1 MLLLIRGREEE
12 ENEEEEE
19 EKEEEDEEEEES
31 FLLSRKLR
39 RVSMSKSILRSEG
52 FTVAVLA
59 GRRSLSMKNL
69 KTGCVSIPERVD
81 DCVDAGSRTLHHRL
95 GELLDQRVL
104 LDVLLLQLLHLIIII
119 IIILK
124 VSSQY
129 LDFHLAL
136 HVLDDEGCR
145 AIGCLNIIMIMVFMK
160 IS

>member
-59 GRRSLSMKNL
+59 GRRSQSMKNL
-69 KTGCVSIPERVD
+69 KTGCEMFRYLRESMTAWTLVPGLFTTVS
-81 DCVDAGSRTLHHRL
+81 ASF
-95 GELLDQRVL
+95 
-104 LDVLLLQLLHLIIII
+104 LISESF
-119 IIILK
+119 LMFF
-124 VSSQY
+124 SSSS
-129 LDFHLAL
+129 
-136 HVLDDEGCR
+136 CT
-145 AIGCLNIIMIMVFMK
+145 
-160 IS
+160 

>member
-1 MLLLIRGREEE
+1 MLLLIRGREEEEKEEEEE

-119 IIILK
+119 IILKIIL
-124 VSSQY
+124 
-129 LDFHLAL
+129 
-136 HVLDDEGCR
+136 
-145 AIGCLNIIMIMVFMK
+145 IIM
-160 IS
+160 S

>member
-12 ENEEEEE
+12 EKEEEEEEKEEEEE
-19 EKEEEDEEEEES
+19 EKEEEDDEEEES

-59 GRRSLSMKNL
+59 GRRMKNL

-124 VSSQY
+124 
-129 LDFHLAL
+129 
-136 HVLDDEGCR
+136 
-145 AIGCLNIIMIMVFMK
+145 IILIT